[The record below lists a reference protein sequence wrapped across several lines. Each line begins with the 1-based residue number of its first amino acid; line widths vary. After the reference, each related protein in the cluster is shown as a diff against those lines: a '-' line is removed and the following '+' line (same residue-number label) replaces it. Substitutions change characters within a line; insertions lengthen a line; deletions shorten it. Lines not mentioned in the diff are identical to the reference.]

1 MAFAANVGEM
11 RNGVLKF
18 YQPEEFWG
26 CPSDYERRCAAKAA
40 KVDAESYEAPPSSAL
55 CARAALF
62 GGYLSTKRP
71 ILLELM
77 GVQGSGK
84 STFCEKLLETSA
96 KNNETGQIWTH
107 LSQDTINGGRP
118 GKREAVEK
126 TALEQLRAG
135 KCVIIDRMH
144 LCPEQRAYFVNIAS
158 QADVSCHLLWFDVPK
173 NIIERRVRSR
183 TNHAGGVEGDVGAR
197 MAVQSL
203 SQVVTPLYAEG
214 FDLISR
220 VRSEEEVKTIASSYG
235 KLNATS
241 TFTAS
246 LASDCIIPSSFAL
259 KVLCGEEKNK
269 VTIPSVALGT
279 MNMGKRVTNNLVS
292 TALSAGFRA
301 VDTAPTYKNE
311 EEVGDGIKG
320 STSKPFITVKVPKSA
335 VFPEEV
341 RTEVTASLKRLG
353 INKADL
359 VILHWP
365 CDFVENKTLGP
376 VWNELESMA
385 SEGLASALGV
395 SNFSVGALR
404 VLLPLCRTHFPSV
417 NQVERHPLLPQW
429 DLVDYCANKGIILQ
443 AHTAL
448 GQGKNTLLQHPKIVS
463 IAQASS
469 LSITDMLLRWNLS
482 QGVAVVTKSS
492 SYERQ
497 KAAASEMHL
506 LPPTVLEELDTIGRE
521 TKPYRFIDPPFM
533 YRPGAP
539 WAWGIKM

>member
-55 CARAALF
+55 RARAALC
-62 GGYLSTKRP
+62 GGYLDTKRP
-71 ILLELM
+71 ILLQLM

-84 STFCEKLLETSA
+84 STFCQKLLETTA
-96 KNNETGQIWTH
+96 KNNGAGQNWAH
-107 LSQDTINGGRP
+107 LSQDTINDGRP
-118 GKREAVEK
+118 GKREAVERI
-126 TALEQLRAG
+126 ALEQLRAG

-144 LCPEQRAYFVNIAS
+144 LSPEQRAYFVNIAS
-158 QADVSCHLLWFDVPK
+158 QADASCHLLWFDVPK
-173 NIIERRVRSR
+173 TIIERRVRSR
-183 TNHAGGVEGDVGAR
+183 TNHAGGVEGDAGAR

-235 KLNATS
+235 KLATS
-241 TFTAS
+241 CTSNTS
-246 LASDCIIPSSFAL
+246 PGSDCAIPSSFTL
-259 KVLCGEEKNK
+259 KVSCGEEKNK

-279 MNMGKRVTNNLVS
+279 MNMGKRVATNLVS

-335 VFPEEV
+335 VSPEEV

-359 VILHWP
+359 IILHWP
-365 CDFVENKTLGP
+365 CDFIENKTLGP

-429 DLVDYCANKGIILQ
+429 DLVDYCANKGIVLQ

-448 GQGKNTLLQHPKIVS
+448 GQGKDALLQHPKIMS
-463 IAQASS
+463 IAQASH
-469 LSITDMLLRWNLS
+469 LSVPDMLLRWNLS

-497 KAAASEMHL
+497 KAAASEMRL
-506 LPPTVLEELDTIGRE
+506 LPPSTLEELDAIGRE
-521 TKPYRFIDPPFM
+521 TKPYRFVDPPFM

>member
-55 CARAALF
+55 RARAALC
-62 GGYLSTKRP
+62 GGYLDTKRP
-71 ILLELM
+71 ILLQLM

-84 STFCEKLLETSA
+84 STFCQKLLETTA
-96 KNNETGQIWTH
+96 KNNGTGQNWTH
-107 LSQDTINGGRP
+107 LSQDTINDGRP
-118 GKREAVEK
+118 GKREAVERI
-126 TALEQLRAG
+126 ALEQLRAG

-144 LCPEQRAYFVNIAS
+144 LSPEQRAYFVNIAS
-158 QADVSCHLLWFDVPK
+158 QADASCHLLWFDVPK
-173 NIIERRVRSR
+173 TIIERRVRSR
-183 TNHAGGVEGDVGAR
+183 INHAGGVEGDAGAR

-235 KLNATS
+235 KLATS
-241 TFTAS
+241 CTSNTS
-246 LASDCIIPSSFAL
+246 PGSDCAIPSSFTL
-259 KVLCGEEKNK
+259 KVSCGEEKNK

-279 MNMGKRVTNNLVS
+279 MNMGKRDATNLVS

-335 VFPEEV
+335 VSPEEV

-359 VILHWP
+359 IILHWP
-365 CDFVENKTLGP
+365 CDFIENKTLGP

-429 DLVDYCANKGIILQ
+429 DLVDYCATKGIVLQ

-448 GQGKNTLLQHPKIVS
+448 GQGKDALLQHPKIIS
-463 IAQASS
+463 IAQASH
-469 LSITDMLLRWNLS
+469 LSVPDMLLRWNLS

-497 KAAASEMHL
+497 KAAASEMCL
-506 LPPTVLEELDTIGRE
+506 LPPSALEALDTIGRE
-521 TKPYRFIDPPFM
+521 TKPYRFIDPSFM